1 MERAAFQT
9 AWLSKKLHGVC
20 FCVHAHYGNAASRM
34 AEFVP
39 SDGAFPRGADPDIEA
54 LYRQQSRETDKK
66 KREALLHQIQQ
77 LLYERVRF
85 GPIWE
90 YIWPSGIGPRVGDP
104 RRLPCHRFLLVA
116 IAQLVNDTAPTYLRR
131 ANRRC

>member
-77 LLYERVRF
+77 LLYEGVRF

-90 YIWPSGIGPRVGDP
+90 YI
-104 RRLPCHRFLLVA
+104 
-116 IAQLVNDTAPTYLRR
+116 
-131 ANRRC
+131 